1 MKLAAVPFLLV
12 ALLSHSVLPASHAA
26 SSPPTQATTSPQQQP
41 VQQAARPTSEPYRGD
56 LSIFEYKD
64 RDKRLQINRV
74 MDLLGITKGAE
85 VADVGAGSGWFTV
98 RASERVG
105 TGGKVFAEDIN
116 PEAAAYIRN
125 RIASARIENVH
136 VILGSPDDPRL
147 PASSLDAVLMLKTYH
162 EIAHPAAFLA
172 HLRTALKPGA
182 RVGVIDRNG
191 DGANHG
197 LQSSVLSREM
207 ADAGFRLTGSYD
219 FTKADG
225 QDYFL
230 IFQLG
235 PNQH

>member
-1 MKLAAVPFLLV
+1 MNLRSAPLLFI
-12 ALLSHSVLPASHAA
+12 ALLTQVAPSATSASIG
-26 SSPPTQATTSPQQQP
+26 QAINSPQQQS
-41 VQQAARPTSEPYRGD
+41 VQQDTRPTSEPYRGD
-56 LSIFEYKD
+56 LSIFESKD

-74 MDLLGITKGAE
+74 MDLLGITRGTQ

-105 TGGKVFAEDIN
+105 PGGKVFAEDIN

-125 RIASARIENVH
+125 RITSARLDNVH
-136 VILGSPDDPRL
+136 IILGSPDDPKL
-147 PASSLDAVLMLKTYH
+147 PPSGIDAVLMLKTYH

-172 HLRTALKPGA
+172 HLRLALKSGA

-191 DGANHG
+191 DGTNHG
-197 LQSSVLSREM
+197 LQSSVLVEEM
-207 ADAGFRLTGSYD
+207 ARAGFRLTGSYD

-230 IFQLG
+230 IFQLR
-235 PNQH
+235 PE